1 VTRTL
6 LALAFVTGLAS
17 CNGRISS
24 EECTQMLDKYL
35 DMTIA
40 AESDGD
46 AQMSA
51 AELAAAR
58 AMKKAL
64 RKSDP
69 AYQRVTVQCEQEV
82 KRSEFRCAM
91 KANTPETWQACI
103 D

>member
-1 VTRTL
+1 MKRAL
-6 LALAFVTGLAS
+6 LALSLILAG
-17 CNGRISS
+17 CNGRISRD
-24 EECTQMLDKYL
+24 ECTQMLDKYL

-40 AESDGD
+40 AENDGD

-51 AELAAAR
+51 SELAAAR

-64 RKSDP
+64 RQSEPGYK
-69 AYQRVTVQCEQEV
+69 RVTAQCEQEV
-82 KRSEFRCAM
+82 KRSEYRCAM